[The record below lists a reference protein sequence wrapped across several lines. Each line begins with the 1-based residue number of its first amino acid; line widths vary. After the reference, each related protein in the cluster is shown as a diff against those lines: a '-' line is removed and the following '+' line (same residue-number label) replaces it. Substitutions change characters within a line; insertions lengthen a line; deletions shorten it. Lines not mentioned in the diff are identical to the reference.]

1 MAIIEKIRLINFKR
15 FRDYIV
21 MPNKK
26 INIFVGDNEV
36 GKSTILEA
44 IDIVARG
51 SVNRIEKIGLDK
63 LLNIDA
69 VNEFKEGKRTF
80 ENLPTLKIE
89 LYLSGNFDFTMNG
102 KNNEDGKVCDGIRLI
117 CEPNPDYRN
126 AIVEALEISDDYF
139 PYDYYSIRFSTF
151 SDEAYI
157 GYRNRLRSVMINSS
171 NMNSDYATND
181 FVRRM
186 YLQYTEDN
194 MKERTE
200 HKSNY
205 RRMRNEFRSEIFKT
219 LNERVPSEK
228 IMLLD

>member
-117 CEPNPDYRN
+117 CEPNPNCRSFGN
-126 AIVEALEISDDYF
+126 
-139 PYDYYSIRFSTF
+139 IR
-151 SDEAYI
+151 
-157 GYRNRLRSVMINSS
+157 
-171 NMNSDYATND
+171 
-181 FVRRM
+181 
-186 YLQYTEDN
+186 
-194 MKERTE
+194 
-200 HKSNY
+200 
-205 RRMRNEFRSEIFKT
+205 
-219 LNERVPSEK
+219 
-228 IMLLD
+228 

>member
-80 ENLPTLKIE
+80 EK
-89 LYLSGNFDFTMNG
+89 
-102 KNNEDGKVCDGIRLI
+102 
-117 CEPNPDYRN
+117 
-126 AIVEALEISDDYF
+126 
-139 PYDYYSIRFSTF
+139 RF
-151 SDEAYI
+151 
-157 GYRNRLRSVMINSS
+157 R
-171 NMNSDYATND
+171 
-181 FVRRM
+181 
-186 YLQYTEDN
+186 
-194 MKERTE
+194 
-200 HKSNY
+200 HH
-205 RRMRNEFRSEIFKT
+205 
-219 LNERVPSEK
+219 
-228 IMLLD
+228 